1 MFALV
6 RARRLRFASSVVI
19 NGRSKGV
26 ARASALP
33 LPSACSIF
41 LLRRR
46 RSLWIALAPANR
58 SIAMVFLFPRQASPP
73 KLPAARAQFVPNTH
87 LVFFAQPLPQ
97 LLVLFPLRHPA
108 CFVGR
113 FLILILPRIPA
124 RIRISRALVQ
134 PPHPSLL
141 WFLLAFRPPPRVFVF
156 SPWLFL
162 LVVRPRCLPP
172 YPISVGVHLCGVR
185 FRFHRLS

>member
-1 MFALV
+1 MCRLFALV

-73 KLPAARAQFVPNTH
+73 KLPTARAQFVPNTH
-87 LVFFAQPLPQ
+87 LVFFCAAVTGAPRSLPAA
-97 LLVLFPLRHPA
+97 P
-108 CFVGR
+108 
-113 FLILILPRIPA
+113 
-124 RIRISRALVQ
+124 SRVFCWAL
-134 PPHPSLL
+134 PHPHSTPHPRPHSNQPRACPAAPSVVV
-141 WFLLAFRPPPRVFVF
+141 LLAFRPPPRVFVF

-172 YPISVGVHLCGVR
+172 YPISVSVH
-185 FRFHRLS
+185 

>member
-1 MFALV
+1 MVGLKAWPAQ
-6 RARRLRFASSVVI
+6 ARSHCRVLARFSCCDAA
-19 NGRSKGV
+19 V
-26 ARASALP
+26 ACGLP
-33 LPSACSIF
+33 LRQQIGQLQWSSSSRVKPP
-41 LLRRR
+41 LRSFPPLA
-46 RSLWIALAPANR
+46 RSL
-58 SIAMVFLFPRQASPP
+58 PP
-73 KLPAARAQFVPNTH
+73 TH
-87 LVFFAQPLPQ
+87 TLFFAQPSPQ

-108 CFVGR
+108 CFLGR

-162 LVVRPRCLPP
+162 LVVRPRCPPP
-172 YPISVGVHLCGVR
+172 YPISVGVHLFGVR